1 MSPIKLITSSLFLL
15 FITSSPVL
23 AQKDWSEWK
32 EDPSNPE
39 LLYRI
44 SFAKA
49 DEVENKAG
57 YFVEIKNESENR
69 AWFTFKLFPE
79 AGEKRGKSLT
89 TLKPSTQ
96 SVIGIYWSN
105 AVTGTVPTGIFM
117 NVKFEPLAVEQTLVK
132 VTEESSAAR

>member
-57 YFVEIKNESENR
+57 YFVEIKNESDNR

-89 TLKPSTQ
+89 TLKPTSQ
-96 SVIGIYWSN
+96 SVIGIYWTN
-105 AVTGTVPTGIFM
+105 AVTGTVPTGLFM
-117 NVKFEPLAVEQTLVK
+117 NVKFEPLAVEQTYLK
-132 VTEESSAAR
+132 VAEETSAAR